1 MSGKKRQTFGKL
13 TRERARQ
20 EKRERKQEKKDER
33 KQAAA
38 EGRDPTSLD
47 GIVEAPAADEAE
59 EAATPTLR
67 DG

>member
-20 EKRERKQEKKDER
+20 EKRERKQEKKEDR

-38 EGRDPTSLD
+38 DARDAGLVEGTSDGAPAVDDPT
-47 GIVEAPAADEAE
+47 
-59 EAATPTLR
+59 AT
-67 DG
+67 G

>member
-20 EKRERKQEKKDER
+20 EKRERKQEKKDNR

-38 EGRDPTSLD
+38 DARDAGL
-47 GIVEAPAADEAE
+47 VESAADEAP
-59 EAATPTLR
+59 AVDDQTAT
-67 DG
+67 G